1 MNAVLP
7 LKTRDAGRTPR
18 GLPVGRIELTG
29 RAAALAEIDE
39 HLNNLTICLHW
50 LIEQGFVV
58 ISVDMRR
65 GKAKPQ
71 VQVAPSPRLHVL
83 FKDDCANIGRRQDGA
98 LTFFAWIGI
107 RFGCEV
113 RWEEVTCA

>member
-18 GLPVGRIELTG
+18 GLPAGRVELTG
-29 RAAALAEIDE
+29 RAAAL
-39 HLNNLTICLHW
+39 
-50 LIEQGFVV
+50 VV

-83 FKDDCANIGRRQDGA
+83 FKDDCAWREREQLGTA
-98 LTFFAWIGI
+98 LVKYTWFAI
-107 RFGCEV
+107 RYGVHIE
-113 RWEEVTCA
+113 WEEVTCA

>member
-18 GLPVGRIELTG
+18 GLPAGRIELTG
-29 RAAALAEIDE
+29 RAAAL
-39 HLNNLTICLHW
+39 
-50 LIEQGFVV
+50 VV